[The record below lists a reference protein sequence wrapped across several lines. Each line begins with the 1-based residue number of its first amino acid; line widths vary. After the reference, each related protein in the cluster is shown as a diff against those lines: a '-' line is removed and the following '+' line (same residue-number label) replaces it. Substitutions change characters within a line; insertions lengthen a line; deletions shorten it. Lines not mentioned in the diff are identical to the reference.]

1 MSFCLYFDLPYLP
14 ASLDTVCLYCQFL
27 SRSMT
32 PQSVRNYP
40 SGVKLLLVITGLDFS
55 FYDTFELRLTL
66 RGLDRMHKHLPSRA
80 PLVTP
85 ALLRALVQCRGSQ
98 FDFVF
103 NCAFLFACFLFAR
116 TSNLVPVS
124 ARSFHPDKHLCRR
137 DIKITRF
144 GLYVSFKWSK
154 TNQKGTKVLTL
165 PLLGF
170 SDHLLCPVRASLTMC
185 SFLPAPGSASAFFT
199 LSGSSGLILLLLLS
213 KWQFVSVFR
222 SRLKRL
228 GVSDFS
234 KVRGH
239 SFCKGGATWAFR
251 SGVSGE
257 PFSDL
262 W

>member
-1 MSFCLYFDLPYLP
+1 
-14 ASLDTVCLYCQFL
+14 
-27 SRSMT
+27 
-32 PQSVRNYP
+32 
-40 SGVKLLLVITGLDFS
+40 
-55 FYDTFELRLTL
+55 
-66 RGLDRMHKHLPSRA
+66 MHKHLPSRA

-85 ALLRALVQCRGSQ
+85 ALLRALVQCQGSQ

-103 NCAFLFACFLFAR
+103 NCALLFACFLFAR
-116 TSNLVPVS
+116 TSNLVPVL
-124 ARSFHPDKHLCRR
+124 ARSFHRDNYLYRG

-144 GLYVSFKWSK
+144 GLSVSFEWSK

-170 SDHLLCPVRASLTMC
+170 SDHLLCPVRDSLTIC
-185 SFLPAPGSASAFFT
+185 SFLPAPGSAPAFFT
-199 LSGSSGLILLLLLS
+199 LSGSSGPYSIITKS
-213 KWQFVSVFR
+213 QFVSLFR

-228 GVSDFS
+228 GVPDFS
-234 KVRGH
+234 KFRGH
-239 SFCKGGATWAFR
+239 FFRRGAATWAFR